1 MSIYEKLKSPEFYS
15 YVRLKVKNHL
25 SNVYYVGKTSS
36 KENYKY
42 QESWKLEKINDFTHD
57 IYCNLLDLKNENS
70 KLFKKFNEK
79 DYDSL
84 FEKYKH
90 KIFGHEKKL
99 PSLELDAYLT
109 TSIKNFIKDEK
120 KKEEIRSLS
129 FIERLYKKI
138 ERLILNKQYHVA
150 TFLKTSTLPANY
162 YFKYDTEYKK
172 SIPWEYKKV
181 NKVNMNDILV
191 LEKKL
196 FESLVKSK
204 AVISNKKIE
213 RKVLKDEFLPRVH
226 LNRFESDNDDWVKE
240 IPSEDYTEKNK
251 FELQSEIFKK
261 IFSQKINFLLDEIIT
276 TLGGR
281 CEQLF
286 NLHKLDYTDKEK
298 SEIMRIPIGS
308 IKSAF
313 NNCKKKAY
321 EMFKLR
327 GIENRN

>member
-1 MSIYEKLKSPEFYS
+1 
-15 YVRLKVKNHL
+15 
-25 SNVYYVGKTSS
+25 
-36 KENYKY
+36 
-42 QESWKLEKINDFTHD
+42 
-57 IYCNLLDLKNENS
+57 
-70 KLFKKFNEK
+70 
-79 DYDSL
+79 
-84 FEKYKH
+84 
-90 KIFGHEKKL
+90 
-99 PSLELDAYLT
+99 
-109 TSIKNFIKDEK
+109 
-120 KKEEIRSLS
+120 
-129 FIERLYKKI
+129 
-138 ERLILNKQYHVA
+138 
-150 TFLKTSTLPANY
+150 
-162 YFKYDTEYKK
+162 
-172 SIPWEYKKV
+172 
-181 NKVNMNDILV
+181 MNDILV